1 MPEKIL
7 IIEDDD
13 SLATLTRLQLESKSY
28 LVQISHNGAEGL
40 RQAYAW
46 QPDLILLDI
55 MMPDMDG
62 WTVCQR
68 LREMNDVPI
77 IFVTAV
83 GQERNIV
90 RGLQMGADDYIIK
103 PFSTKELQARIEAVL
118 RRHRQT
124 DNADQPMH
132 YSNGWLTVDSEQRQV
147 LVNNKTVDLSPIEY
161 RLLMALVRNEGK
173 VLTHEYLLEQV
184 WGPAYKDERHYLKL
198 YVWYLRQKIE
208 PDVNHPQYIMT
219 ERGVGCASRR
229 GTPTNNESRK
239 HRAIETRLPSCFLT
253 FSGVARHLLLI
264 VGRLGRVRSL
274 NNPTEQA

>member
-1 MPEKIL
+1 MPDKIL
-7 IIEDDD
+7 IIEDDT
-13 SLATLTRLQLESKSY
+13 SIATLTRLQLETKNFS
-28 LVQISHNGAEGL
+28 VQTAHNGADGL

-46 QPDLILLDI
+46 QPDLVLLDV

-62 WTVCQR
+62 WSVCQR
-68 LREMNDVPI
+68 LRELSDVPV

-118 RRHRQT
+118 RRRRQIDTT
-124 DNADQPMH
+124 DLPLH
-132 YSNGWLTVDSEQRQV
+132 YTNGWLVVDSEQRQV
-147 LVNNKTVDLSPIEY
+147 IVDSKPIDLSPIEF
-161 RLLMALVRNEGK
+161 RLLTTLVRNEGK

-208 PDVNHPQYIMT
+208 PDVNHPQYIIT
-219 ERGVGCASRR
+219 ERGVGYRFA
-229 GTPTNNESRK
+229 
-239 HRAIETRLPSCFLT
+239 
-253 FSGVARHLLLI
+253 ARN
-264 VGRLGRVRSL
+264 SD
-274 NNPTEQA
+274 

>member
-1 MPEKIL
+1 MAEKIL

-13 SLATLTRLQLESKSY
+13 SIATLTRLQLEGRSF
-28 LVQISHNGAEGL
+28 LVQIARNGTDGL

-77 IFVTAV
+77 IFVTAM

-90 RGLQMGADDYIIK
+90 RGLQLGADDYITK

-124 DNADQPMH
+124 DTSDLPLR
-132 YSNGWLTVDSEQRQV
+132 YTNGWLSVDTEQRQV
-147 LVNNKTVDLSPIEY
+147 LVQTKPVELSPIEF
-161 RLLMALVRNEGK
+161 RLLTTLVRNEGK
-173 VLTHEYLLEQV
+173 VLTHEYLLDQV
-184 WGPAYKDERHYLKL
+184 WGPAYKEERHYLKL
-198 YVWYLRQKIE
+198 YVWYLRQKLE
-208 PDVNHPQYIMT
+208 PDVNHPQYILT
-219 ERGVGCASRR
+219 ERGVGYRFA
-229 GTPTNNESRK
+229 
-239 HRAIETRLPSCFLT
+239 
-253 FSGVARHLLLI
+253 ARVH
-264 VGRLGRVRSL
+264 
-274 NNPTEQA
+274 E

>member
-28 LVQISHNGAEGL
+28 LVQIAHNGAEGL
-40 RQAYAW
+40 RQAYSW
-46 QPDLILLDI
+46 QPDLVLLDI

-90 RGLQMGADDYIIK
+90 RGLQLGADDYIIK

-124 DNADQPMH
+124 DTTDQPLH
-132 YSNGWLTVDSEQRQV
+132 YNNGWLTVDSEQRQV
-147 LVNNKTVDLSPIEY
+147 TVNSK
-161 RLLMALVRNEGK
+161 AG
-173 VLTHEYLLEQV
+173 
-184 WGPAYKDERHYLKL
+184 
-198 YVWYLRQKIE
+198 
-208 PDVNHPQYIMT
+208 
-219 ERGVGCASRR
+219 
-229 GTPTNNESRK
+229 
-239 HRAIETRLPSCFLT
+239 
-253 FSGVARHLLLI
+253 
-264 VGRLGRVRSL
+264 
-274 NNPTEQA
+274 